1 MTRRDRPFWT
11 CAFGTAAAAL
21 ALAASGAVRVW
32 AQTAFKPGPD
42 ASAIAPPAGAA
53 ANAAAMPAPASPAA
67 PPRGNPLWGI
77 PLGDLSAT
85 RDRPM
90 FSPSRRPPAP
100 AVVAAAAAVT
110 MPAPPPPPKAERP
123 ALVLV
128 GTIVGETRKFAVFT
142 DETTQKIIHLEIG
155 EEHGGWILRLV
166 TSAEARLETAHQA
179 VTLALRPPGG
189 ESAKGSEAVAA
200 TALVPP
206 VRHRKR

>member
-1 MTRRDRPFWT
+1 VGHTAWRPVCDAGSSDVF
-11 CAFGTAAAAL
+11 ALAAAAR
-21 ALAASGAVRVW
+21 AGRGRSRCGRH
-32 AQTAFKPGPD
+32 D
-42 ASAIAPPAGAA
+42 AGAA
-53 ANAAAMPAPASPAA
+53 
-67 PPRGNPLWGI
+67 
-77 PLGDLSAT
+77 T
-85 RDRPM
+85 
-90 FSPSRRPPAP
+90 
-100 AVVAAAAAVT
+100 
-110 MPAPPPPPKAERP
+110 PPKAERP